1 MKPNA
6 FIFLTV
12 GLLVGSGGT
21 AVAMKRIDAATSA
34 TAATASAGTDMS
46 GMHMSSP
53 TPSGSAMSMA
63 DMTASLSGKTG
74 DDFDKAFLAEMI
86 VHHQGAIAMA
96 ELAAAQAKH
105 QEVKDLANG
114 IVSAQTGEISEM
126 RQWQRAWGYQP
137 AE

>member
-21 AVAMKRIDAATSA
+21 AVAMKRIDAAASARVA
-34 TAATASAGTDMS
+34 TAPAGTDMS

-53 TPSGSAMSMA
+53 APSGSAMSMA

-74 DDFDKAFLAEMI
+74 DDFDKAFLSEMI

-96 ELAAAQAKH
+96 ELAAAKAKH

-126 RQWQRAWGYQP
+126 RQWQEAWGYQP
-137 AE
+137 AQ